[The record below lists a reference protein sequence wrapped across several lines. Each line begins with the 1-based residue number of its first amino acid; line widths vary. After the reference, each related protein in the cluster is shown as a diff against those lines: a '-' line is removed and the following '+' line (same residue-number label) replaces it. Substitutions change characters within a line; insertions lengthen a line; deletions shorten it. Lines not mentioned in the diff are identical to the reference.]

1 MPIFEY
7 HCKDCRTEFEVLQ
20 RVSDTNTSPEC
31 SPSCPKCGALNPTK
45 RFSAF
50 ATAGTQKETTSDN
63 AT

>member
-7 HCKDCRTEFEVLQ
+7 HCNECTTEFEVLQ
-20 RVSDTNTSPEC
+20 RVSDADTSPKC
-31 SPSCPKCGALNPTK
+31 PSCGALNPTK

-50 ATAGTQKETTSDN
+50 ATAGKQKETTSDN

>member
-7 HCKDCRTEFEVLQ
+7 HCDECATDFEVLQ
-20 RVSDTNTSPEC
+20 RTRDTTKLPKC
-31 SPSCPKCGALNPTK
+31 PSCGAQDTKK

-50 ATAGTQKETTSDN
+50 ATAGTQKESTGDN

>member
-7 HCKDCRTEFEVLQ
+7 RCNDCSTEFEVLQ
-20 RVSDTNTSPEC
+20 RTSDAKSVTK
-31 SPSCPKCGALNPTK
+31 CPHCGTQDTTK

-50 ATAGTQKETTSDN
+50 AAVGTQKETAGDN

>member
-7 HCKDCRTEFEVLQ
+7 HCNNCDTEFEVLE
-20 RVSDTNTSPEC
+20 RSHNTDRPAKC
-31 SPSCPKCGALNPTK
+31 PSCGTQDTKK

-50 ATAGTQKETTSDN
+50 ATAGTQKETVSDS

>member
-7 HCKDCRTEFEVLQ
+7 HCTDCAAEFEVLQ
-20 RVSDTNTSPEC
+20 RVNDADTPPKC
-31 SPSCPKCGALNPTK
+31 PSCGAQETKK

-50 ATAGTQKETTSDN
+50 ATAGTQKGTVSDN

>member
-7 HCKDCRTEFEVLQ
+7 RCNACETEFEVLT
-20 RVSDTNTSPEC
+20 RAGNAKELPKC
-31 SPSCPKCGALNPTK
+31 PSCGARDTKK

-50 ATAGTQKETTSDN
+50 ATAGTQKESASDN

>member
-7 HCKDCRTEFEVLQ
+7 HCEECATDFEVLQ
-20 RVSDTNTSPEC
+20 RTRDTNEPPKC
-31 SPSCPKCGALNPTK
+31 PSCGAQDTKK

-50 ATAGTQKETTSDN
+50 ATAGTQKETASDN

>member
-7 HCKDCRTEFEVLQ
+7 HCNECTTEFEVLQ
-20 RVSDTNTSPEC
+20 RVSDADIPPKC
-31 SPSCPKCGALNPTK
+31 PSCGALDPTK

>member
-7 HCKDCRTEFEVLQ
+7 HCNECTSEFEVLQ
-20 RVSDTNTSPEC
+20 RVSDTHTP
-31 SPSCPKCGALNPTK
+31 PKCPNCGDLNPTK

-50 ATAGTQKETTSDN
+50 ATTGTQKETASDN

>member
-7 HCKDCRTEFEVLQ
+7 RCNDCTNEFEVLQ
-20 RVSDTNTSPEC
+20 RVSKVEAPTKCPRCGTQDT
-31 SPSCPKCGALNPTK
+31 TK

-50 ATAGTQKETTSDN
+50 AAVGTQKESFSDN

>member
-7 HCKDCRTEFEVLQ
+7 RCNDCTNEFEVLQ
-20 RVSDTNTSPEC
+20 RLSDVDAPTK
-31 SPSCPKCGALNPTK
+31 CPGCGTQDTTK

-50 ATAGTQKETTSDN
+50 AAVGVQKETVSDN

>member
-7 HCKDCRTEFEVLQ
+7 HCNDCGTEFEVLE
-20 RVSDTNTSPEC
+20 RSNNTDKPAEC
-31 SPSCPKCGALNPTK
+31 PSCGTHDTKK

-50 ATAGTQKETTSDN
+50 ATAGTEKETVSDS

>member
-7 HCKDCRTEFEVLQ
+7 CCKDCGAEFEVLE
-20 RVSDTNTSPEC
+20 RSHNTDKPVEC
-31 SPSCPKCGALNPTK
+31 PSCGTHDTKK

-50 ATAGTQKETTSDN
+50 ATAGTQKGTVKDS

>member
-7 HCKDCRTEFEVLQ
+7 RCNDCATEFEVLQ
-20 RVSDTNTSPEC
+20 RVSDADTPPKC
-31 SPSCPKCGALNPTK
+31 PSCGALAPTK

-50 ATAGTQKETTSDN
+50 ATAGTQKEATSDN

>member
-7 HCKDCRTEFEVLQ
+7 HCNECTTEFEVLQ
-20 RVSDTNTSPEC
+20 RLSDADTPPKC
-31 SPSCPKCGALNPTK
+31 PSCGALDPTK

-50 ATAGTQKETTSDN
+50 ATAGTQKETATDN